1 MGGCRERRAQ
11 LARKLLPRSLVG
23 AAVVLVAG
31 SADPARGADVPE
43 FGDALVLPAA
53 GRGGRN
59 PLPTDGLMHEMLTGA
74 WRAPAEGA
82 TWAAAGGGEL
92 TWRRVAAKEPGV
104 YEDRALQGG
113 YAFFTLSSAE
123 QRVLML
129 EARGHGLVY
138 VNGEPRAG
146 DPYSNGIMRLPV
158 LLKRGENALL
168 FRVGRGRLSARL
180 SPPPADVYFGDWD
193 ATLPNLLEGG
203 LIDAWCAV
211 PLVNATDSPLS
222 ELVIAATLPDG
233 HVQRTAIGPV
243 PALSVRKA
251 AFQVRGV
258 AAREPGE
265 LGVEVEAHRGS
276 TLVARTRIPL
286 VVRKAGELHDRTF
299 VSGIDG
305 SVQYYSVLPARPAI
319 QGDGPPRRG
328 LVLSLHGASVEARG
342 QAASYAPKTWTHV
355 VAPTNRRPFGF
366 DWEDWGRTDALEVL
380 HNAQRVMAI
389 DPGRVYLTGHS
400 MGGHGAWHLGATFP
414 DRFAAVGPSA
424 GWISFWSYAGA
435 ARLADESP
443 VGEIIERAAASS
455 DTLAMLRNLATLG
468 VYILHGDADDN
479 VPVGQA
485 REMAE
490 KLRAFHTDL
499 IVHEQAGAGHW
510 WDDSDDS
517 GVGCVDWTPMFDLF
531 ARRALPRREEVRRVE
546 FVTVN
551 PAVSARCHWLRI
563 EQQQRPLR
571 PSRAELRVDPVRR
584 TFAGTTEN
592 VARLSLDLSVLAAGP
607 LMQLEIDGTKLADVP
622 WPRGPDNARLWLL
635 REGDGWRI
643 AGPPD
648 PANKG
653 PHRGGPFKQAF
664 GNRFALVYGTQGTP
678 EENAWTL
685 ARARYDAETFWYRGN
700 GSVDVIADADFDA
713 VRHAHRNVILYG
725 HADCNAR
732 WDLLR
737 EDCPVQVRRG
747 RVRVGE
753 RALEGDDLACLW
765 LYPRTGSDTGL
776 IGVIGGSGLAGLRA
790 TEPLPLFLSGV
801 AYPDWIVLRTAYVRD
816 GLPGVVAAG
825 YFANDWSIDGECAW
839 R

>member
-1 MGGCRERRAQ
+1 M
-11 LARKLLPRSLVG
+11 LG
-23 AAVVLVAG
+23 AAALLLAG
-31 SADPARGADVPE
+31 SPAAAAGNDVPE
-43 FGDALVLPAA
+43 LGEALVLPAA

-59 PLPTDGLMHEMLTGA
+59 PLPTDGLMHEMLHGA
-74 WRAPAEGA
+74 WRTPTEGA
-82 TWAAAGGGEL
+82 TVRAADGGEL
-92 TWRRVAAKEPGV
+92 TWRRLAAGPQGE
-104 YEDRALQGG
+104 YADRALQGG
-113 YAFFTLSSAE
+113 YALFNVNSAE
-123 QRVLML
+123 RRILLL
-129 EARGHGLVY
+129 EARGHSLVY
-138 VNGEPRAG
+138 INGEPRAG
-146 DPYSNGIMRLPV
+146 DPYSNGITRLPV
-158 LLKRGENALL
+158 LLRPGANELL

-180 SPPPADVYFGDWD
+180 SSAPAEVYIGDWD
-193 ATLPNLLEGG
+193 ATLPNLVEGG
-203 LIDAWCAV
+203 LIDAWCAL
-211 PLVNATDSPLS
+211 PLVNATDAPLS
-222 ELVIAATLPDG
+222 ELVIQATLPDG
-233 HVQRTAIGPV
+233 HVQRTPAGPV
-243 PALSVRKA
+243 PASSVRKA

-265 LGVEVEAHRGS
+265 LGVEVELFHGS
-276 TLVARTRIPL
+276 TLLARTRVPL
-286 VVRKAGELHDRTF
+286 LVRRAGELHDRTF

-305 SVQYYSVLPARPAI
+305 SVQYYSVLPARPTI
-319 QGDGPPRRG
+319 RDDGPQRRG

-380 HNAQRVMAI
+380 HDAQRAMAI
-389 DPGRVYLTGHS
+389 DPRRIYLTGHS

-499 IVHEQAGAGHW
+499 AVHEQAGAGHW

-531 ARRALPRREEVRRVE
+531 ARRALPRRDEVRQVD

-551 PAVSARCHWLRI
+551 PAVSARCQWLRI

-571 PSRAELRVDPVRR
+571 PSRAALRVDPVRR
-584 TFAGTTEN
+584 TFSGTTGN
-592 VARLSLDLSVLAAGP
+592 VARMSLDLSVLAAGP
-607 LMQLEIDGTKLADVP
+607 PMRLDIDGTKLDEVL

-635 REGDGWRI
+635 RADDGWRV
-643 AGPPD
+643 AGPPA
-648 PANKG
+648 PPQKG
-653 PHRGGPFKQAF
+653 PQRGGPFKQAF
-664 GNRFALVYGTQGTP
+664 GNRFALVYGTRGAPQ
-678 EENAWTL
+678 ENAWML

-700 GSVDVIADADFDA
+700 GSVDVIADVDFDA
-713 VRHAHRNVILYG
+713 ARHADRNVILYG

-737 EDCPVQVRRG
+737 EDCPVLVRRG

-753 RALEGDDLACLW
+753 RELEGDDLACLW
-765 LYPRTGSDTGL
+765 VYPRAGSDTGL

-801 AYPDWIVLRTAYVRD
+801 AYPDWIVLRAAYLRE
-816 GLPGVVAAG
+816 GLPGVVGAG